1 MVRKNLM
8 ASSQLVNAS
17 KFLSLVL
24 RHKPETIGITLDA
37 EGWAD
42 IVELLRK
49 SSSHT
54 PGLRLNR
61 ALLEEVV
68 ATSDKK
74 RFTISEDGQ
83 RIRANQGHSVSVDLG
98 LKPVEPPAELFH
110 GTATRFEA
118 SIRAEGLIKQS
129 RQHVHLS
136 PDYETAVKV
145 GQRHGKP
152 VVLRINAKAMHEAGH
167 EFFIS
172 ENGVWLTDGVPPEYI
187 LP

>member
-1 MVRKNLM
+1 MSS
-8 ASSQLVNAS
+8 SSQLVNAS

-24 RHKPETIGITLDA
+24 RHKPEEIGLKLDA

-42 IVELLRK
+42 IVELLRL
-49 SSSHT
+49 SSSHS
-54 PGLRLNR
+54 PSLRLNR

-74 RFTISEDGQ
+74 RFALSEDGL
-83 RIRANQGHSVSVDLG
+83 RIRANQGHSVSVDLA

-110 GTATRFEA
+110 GTATRFEE
-118 SIRAEGLIKQS
+118 SIRTNGLIKQS

-136 PDYETAVKV
+136 PDWPTAVKV

-152 VVLRINAKAMHEAGH
+152 VVLRIAAKAMHTAGH
-167 EFFIS
+167 PFYLS
-172 ENGVWLTDGVPPEYI
+172 ENGVWLTDSVPPEFI
-187 LP
+187 MTGT